1 LTHEAPANRDTGTVD
16 LIAGAAGGL
25 FAPLATF
32 GLGVPFW
39 LSVPLAVLVFFSVRL
54 LLAPRRL
61 FEGFSYGE
69 IDRASL
75 ELAREI
81 LERAY
86 TDLAAL
92 AESAAGIKNGEI
104 RQQLMHLH
112 GIASKVVADVEKK
125 PRRVNNV
132 RRLLTYYLPGAAR
145 LAAGY
150 QVLES
155 RLSPN
160 RERIVAAERMIG
172 QLDETFAAHADR
184 LTEQEVE
191 GLDLEIKL
199 LEGEIA
205 GERKHYG

>member
-1 LTHEAPANRDTGTVD
+1 MSHDLPASRDTGTVD
-16 LIAGAAGGL
+16 LVAGAAGGL
-25 FAPLATF
+25 FAPVATF
-32 GLGVPFW
+32 GLGIPFW
-39 LSVPLAVLVFFSVRL
+39 LSVPLAVLAFFGVRL

-61 FEGFSYGE
+61 FEGFNFGE
-69 IDRASL
+69 IDQASL

-81 LERAY
+81 LERAH

-92 AESAAGIKNGEI
+92 AESAAGIKKAET
-104 RQQLMHLH
+104 RKQLMHLH
-112 GIASKVVADVEKK
+112 GIAGKVVADVEKK
-125 PRRVNNV
+125 PRRINNV

-160 RERIVAAERMIG
+160 RDRILATERMIE
-172 QLDETFAAHADR
+172 QLDGTFASHADR

-191 GLDLEIKL
+191 GLDVEIKL

-205 GERKHYG
+205 GERKQ

>member
-1 LTHEAPANRDTGTVD
+1 LTHDLPANRDTGTVD

-25 FAPLATF
+25 FAPVATF
-32 GLGVPFW
+32 GLGIPFW
-39 LSVPLAVLVFFSVRL
+39 LSVPLAVLVFFAVRL

-61 FEGFSYGE
+61 FEGFNFGE
-69 IDRASL
+69 IDQASL

-81 LERAY
+81 LERAHA
-86 TDLAAL
+86 DLAAL
-92 AESAAGIKNGEI
+92 AESAAGIKKAET
-104 RQQLMHLH
+104 RKQLMHLH

-125 PRRVNNV
+125 PRRINNV

-160 RERIVAAERMIG
+160 RDRILATERMIE
-172 QLDETFAAHADR
+172 QLDGTFASHADR

-191 GLDLEIKL
+191 GLDVEIKL

-205 GERKHYG
+205 GERKQ

>member
-1 LTHEAPANRDTGTVD
+1 LTHDLPANRDTGTVD

-25 FAPLATF
+25 FAPVATF
-32 GLGVPFW
+32 GLGIPFW
-39 LSVPLAVLVFFSVRL
+39 LSVPLAVLVFFGVRL

-61 FEGFSYGE
+61 FEGFSFGE
-69 IDRASL
+69 IDQASL

-81 LERAY
+81 LERAH

-92 AESAAGIKNGEI
+92 AESAASIKNAET
-104 RQQLMHLH
+104 RKQLMHLH
-112 GIASKVVADVEKK
+112 GIASKVVTDVEKK
-125 PRRVNNV
+125 PRRINNV

-160 RERIVAAERMIG
+160 RDRVLATERMIE
-172 QLDETFAAHADR
+172 QLDGTFASHADR

-205 GERKHYG
+205 GERKQ